1 MLNQIDL
8 SRTDLNLLALFEI
21 VLEEQH
27 VGRAAERLRLSPSAV
42 SHGLGRLR
50 RLLNDPLFLRT
61 PKGVVPTARATEL
74 SEAIADILARAR
86 NVIATAA
93 PFDAAKST
101 RRFTIGSADGFSIFL
116 PALMAELEQ
125 TAPNIDIV
133 MRHMQRETSISDLD
147 ARAIDLAVAPFDD
160 IPARLFTRTLYD
172 EEFVVAARRGHPI
185 LASPTLA
192 HYCEMRHLLIA
203 PRGDPRGLVDDLL
216 AQRGFARRIV
226 LAVPNFMLGI
236 EVVSRTDLISML
248 PQRFVAM
255 HAEQFGV
262 AWVPSPLSIGIQPV
276 MAVAPKAAMMDA
288 GIAWLFDVLGRAA
301 QVGCAADRE
310 NP

>member
-1 MLNQIDL
+1 MLNRIDL

-86 NVIATAA
+86 NVIASAA
-93 PFDAAKST
+93 PFDATKST

-133 MRHMQRETSISDLD
+133 MRHMQRETAIADLD
-147 ARAIDLAVAPFDD
+147 ARVIDLAVAPFDD
-160 IPARLFTRTLYD
+160 IPARFFARLAYD
-172 EEFVVAARRGHPI
+172 EEFVVAARRGHPF
-185 LASPTLA
+185 LDAPTLA
-192 HYCEMRHLLIA
+192 NYCEMRHLLIA

-216 AQRGFARRIV
+216 ARQGFARRIA

-236 EVVSRTDLISML
+236 ELISRTDLISML

-255 HAEQFGV
+255 NAERFGI
-262 AWVPSPLSIGIQPV
+262 AWAEAPLSVGHQPV

-288 GIAWLFDVLGRAA
+288 GIAWLCDALARAA
-301 QVGCAADRE
+301 RVACDADGE
-310 NP
+310 SP

>member
-8 SRTDLNLLALFEI
+8 SRTDLNLLALFEV

-50 RLLNDPLFLRT
+50 RLINDPLFLRT
-61 PKGVVPTARATEL
+61 PKGVVPTARAAEL
-74 SEAIADILARAR
+74 SEPIADILARAR
-86 NVIATAA
+86 NVIASSA
-93 PFDAAKST
+93 PFDASRST

-133 MRHMQRETSISDLD
+133 MRHMQRETAIADLD
-147 ARAIDLAVAPFDD
+147 TRAIDLAVAPFDD
-160 IPARLFTRTLYD
+160 IPARLFARTLY
-172 EEFVVAARRGHPI
+172 EEHFVVTARQGHPF
-185 LASPTLA
+185 LDSPTLD
-192 HYCEMRHLLIA
+192 HYCRMRHLLIA
-203 PRGDPRGLVDDLL
+203 PRGDPRGLLDDVL
-216 AQRGFARRIV
+216 AQQGLARRIA

-236 EVVSRTDLISML
+236 EMVSRTDLISIL

-255 HAEQFGV
+255 HAEQFDV
-262 AWVPSPLSIGIQPV
+262 AWVPAPVSVGIQPV
-276 MAVAPKAAMMDA
+276 MAVAPKVAMMDA
-288 GIAWLFDVLGRAA
+288 GIAWAFDVIARAA
-301 QVGCAADRE
+301 RVACPADRQT
-310 NP
+310 P